1 MLLPTTATAVLVALI
16 LSLLGWGSW
25 VCFYKATR
33 RIRFEYLAY
42 DFTWG
47 VVLAAFGAAF
57 TLGLWD
63 SKELTFQDNY
73 LLSGLR
79 KMAWAGASGILF
91 NLANMLLLAAT
102 SVSKISVAFPV
113 AFGVAWAAGSVWDF
127 WARPGVNPMLAFGGA
142 FVVLVAAIL
151 SFVAYKWYLEDESHK
166 AIKALSADPR
176 AKATQAPVDTS
187 TKGFV
192 LAILAGMVFS
202 GFFPAIQEATT
213 GDNGVASYGAVL
225 ILAGGVFGSSIVL
238 VPFFLNFP
246 VRGKPLAV
254 RQYVQLERRQHLV
267 GVVAGIVWTVG
278 LLAGL
283 VTVGLPAA
291 IYPAPVVMYLLS
303 HSGFLLS
310 AVFGLL
316 FYRELPEAPVKVHA
330 MMAAMFVLMLTGMG
344 MIAVAPVYGK

>member
-16 LSLLGWGSW
+16 ISLIGWGSW

-47 VVLAAFGAAF
+47 VILAAGAAAF
-57 TLGLWD
+57 TLGIWD

-73 LLSGLR
+73 LLAGLR
-79 KMAWAGASGILF
+79 KMAWAAGSGIIF
-91 NLANMLLLAAT
+91 NLANMLLWGAT

-113 AFGVAWAAGSVWDF
+113 AFGVAWATGSVWEF
-127 WARPGVNPMLAFGGA
+127 SVRPDVNPMLAFGGA
-142 FVVLVAAIL
+142 FVVIVAAIL
-151 SFVAYKWYLEDESHK
+151 SFVAYKWYLDDEAHE

-176 AKATQAPVDTS
+176 AKATPAPVDTS

-192 LAILAGMVFS
+192 LAILAGLVFG
-202 GFFPAIQEATT
+202 GFFPALQEATT
-213 GDNGVASYGAVL
+213 GDNGVASYGAAL
-225 ILAGGVFGSSIVL
+225 ILAGGVFGSSIVF

-254 RQYVQLERRQHLV
+254 RQYLQLERRQHVV
-267 GVVAGIVWTVG
+267 GVIAGMVWMVG
-278 LLAGL
+278 LIAGL
-283 VTVGLPAA
+283 VTVGVPAA
-291 IYPAPVVMYLLS
+291 IYPNPTVVYLLQ

-310 AVFGLL
+310 AAFGLL
-316 FYRELPEAPVKVHA
+316 LYRELPEAPVKVHA
-330 MMAAMFVLMLTGMG
+330 LMAAMFVLMLTGMG